1 MKKNPQ
7 LLRAARSALRR
18 AYAPYSKFHVGAAI
32 LTKKGRVFTGCNVE
46 NASYGVTNCA
56 ERTAIHSAVAKE
68 GPTMRVLAVAVTNR
82 RGTPCSPCGACRQ
95 VIFEFGPKAVVQ
107 FKSKQGWEHL
117 PITDLLPF
125 GFRFQ
130 RIRKAK
136 SRRKPARRKK

>member
-18 AYAPYSKFHVGAAI
+18 AYAPYSKFQVGAAI
-32 LTKKGRVFTGCNVE
+32 LTAKGRVFTGCNVE

-56 ERTAIHSAVAKE
+56 ERTAIHSAVASE
-68 GPTMRVLAVAVTNR
+68 GPGMRVLAVAVTNR
-82 RGTPCSPCGACRQ
+82 KETPCAPCGACRQ
-95 VIFEFGPKAVVQ
+95 VIFEFGPKAMVQ
-107 FKSKQGWEHL
+107 FKAKEGWEHRL
-117 PITDLLPF
+117 ITDLLPF

-130 RIRKAK
+130 RRRNPR